1 MGSGMGS
8 QASMPLTEAE
18 SGSSVLDWTDGTR
31 HVAVTEAVRRQIVA
45 TVLSHVGPNLCPG
58 LPFIR
63 STRGSSYKDR
73 RLTEAGWTLARP
85 EPYAYTST
93 CSSFVVSKERE
104 RDS

>member
-31 HVAVTEAVRRQIVA
+31 HVAVTEAVRRPIVA
-45 TVLSHVGPNLCPG
+45 TVLSHVSPNLYPG

-63 STRGSSYKDR
+63 STRGSSYKGD
-73 RLTEAGWTLARP
+73 A
-85 EPYAYTST
+85 
-93 CSSFVVSKERE
+93 
-104 RDS
+104 

>member
-31 HVAVTEAVRRQIVA
+31 HVAVTEAVRRPIVA
-45 TVLSHVGPNLCPG
+45 TVLSHVSPNLYPG

-63 STRGSSYKDR
+63 STRGSSYGDAGMTLDR
-73 RLTEAGWTLARP
+73 RLHG
-85 EPYAYTST
+85 
-93 CSSFVVSKERE
+93 
-104 RDS
+104 